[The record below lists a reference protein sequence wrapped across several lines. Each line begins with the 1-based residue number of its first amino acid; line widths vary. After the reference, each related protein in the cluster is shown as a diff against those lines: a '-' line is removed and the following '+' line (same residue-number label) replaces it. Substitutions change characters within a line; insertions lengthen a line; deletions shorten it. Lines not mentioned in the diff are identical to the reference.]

1 MWHDSTVLN
10 NLHVFATSFS
20 CTVYAMSLKV
30 DFELSMHE
38 SGNASNTI

>member
-10 NLHVFATSFS
+10 NLFATSFS